1 MTRPRRRHD
10 VPPDGNRLMAAW
22 LKRKLD
28 AIYEEEWR
36 AADEYWMN
44 TPPGGYSTSSEHE
57 AYLRKEAIRLARDH
71 GDLEQLRALYPEL
84 KDFLKKP
91 DRPEGRRFHPNKF
104 QEAMKEVW
112 GNATVARVVQDAARI
127 RKLWLDHFGWKNSRP
142 GYWKA
147 EEFAA
152 ERRIAEEHPP
162 MTAHKLKTRAMR
174 LREELIEAGVAKDEL
189 QEIFQIIRPE
199 TT

>member
-1 MTRPRRRHD
+1 MLGGWCDRDRPRRRHD

-36 AADEYWMN
+36 AADEYWMKPAPRRV
-44 TPPGGYSTSSEHE
+44 TQQARSTRPTFRGCYR
-57 AYLRKEAIRLARDH
+57 AGRDH

-91 DRPEGRRFHPNKF
+91 DRPEERRFHPNKF

-152 ERRIAEEHPP
+152 ERRIARRSTLP
-162 MTAHKLKTRAMR
+162 
-174 LREELIEAGVAKDEL
+174 
-189 QEIFQIIRPE
+189 
-199 TT
+199 